1 MIIPDDH
8 SIERIKDSHMTTNNK
23 NPDEPHLART
33 DLADHLDT
41 LRTRRPQGRRSAPEA
56 QAAALP
62 PDEDEKP
69 GRLAETPP
77 PRLIVPAGKIKAQTR
92 RDFLIYGAGVAA
104 LAAGFLW
111 VLPDETRARLGIK
124 PPAAPDLAKQRL
136 LSRALTFDDDVAAA
150 LYSPDRLV
158 PTYDL
163 SQAAREL
170 RNNYDGQTPDPADYL
185 ADWTLTIKGLASG
198 KVEHLTAPMIG
209 RLTDQFG
216 RLDQVTRLCCVE
228 GWSMIAGWGGL
239 RFTDFLQAYPPK
251 PGTKWVSLTS
261 SVNLDGDG
269 NSDPYYVSIDLPT
282 AQHPQALLATH
293 QSDSSQQMVPLTVEH
308 GAPLRLLVPMKL
320 GLKNIKAITG
330 IEYMEGEPPDYWAER
345 GYSKYD
351 GL

>member
-124 PPAAPDLAKQRL
+124 PPATPDLAKQRL

-320 GLKNIKAITG
+320 GLKNIKAVTG

>member
-124 PPAAPDLAKQRL
+124 PPATPDLAKQRL